1 MKINALLDYLC
12 IEFHTAVSRFS
23 PEEKPLGTHTSRFEF
38 DGLSLIDKEFV
49 TTFLSSSSVE
59 MPAIVCINGG
69 LFYSVFTGREESY
82 ILGPV
87 GFREPVSV
95 IKQYTSL
102 KKGGRPGDTVA
113 FSDFD
118 RYIRAVAMFQ
128 NVINDTQLTGTE
140 IREANTH
147 DISDD
152 EVKRKFSEEYFEKLE
167 NAEHHNP
174 YDQEMREFSSIEK
187 GDLELFEKSISED
200 YSGKLGV
207 LADNP
212 MRSLKNICIVV
223 ITLASR
229 AAIRGGVDP
238 EISYSLS
245 DSYMRKIER
254 LNSRSSLA
262 DLIRN
267 AERHYIRLV
276 QECQK
281 IRKNPSGH
289 SHVKVTQSKQ
299 YISRHLHERLTLED
313 IAEEVGI
320 NPSYL
325 SELFV
330 RCENMSLSE
339 YVIHQ
344 KIQLSRSLLT
354 YTDTPLI
361 EIAAFLGFSSQSH
374 FGNHFKRICGITPG
388 KYRQKQAVTDG
399 QINSLD

>member
-12 IEFHTAVSRFS
+12 IEFHTAVSRYS
-23 PEEKPLGTHTSRFEF
+23 PEGKLLGTLTGRFEF
-38 DGLSLIDKEFV
+38 NGLSLIDKELV
-49 TTFLSSSSVE
+49 STLLSEGSDQ
-59 MPAIVCINGG
+59 MPSISCINGG
-69 LFYSVFTGREESY
+69 LFYTVFKGPEEDF

-87 GFREPVSV
+87 GFREPVAVKS
-95 IKQYTSL
+95 QYTSR
-102 KKGGRPGDTVA
+102 KRGGRPGDTVSY
-113 FSDFD
+113 SDFNS
-118 RYIRAVAMFQ
+118 YIRTITMFQ
-128 NVINDTQLTGTE
+128 NLINGTE
-140 IREANTH
+140 LSGARIREENIF

-152 EVKRKFSEEYFEKLE
+152 EVKQKFSEEYFLKLE

-174 YDQEMREFSSIEK
+174 YDQEMREFSSIEN

-238 EISYSLS
+238 EVSYSLS

-254 LNSRSSLA
+254 LNSRSSLSE
-262 DLIRN
+262 LIRN

-276 QECQK
+276 QDCQK
-281 IRKNPSGH
+281 VIKNPTGN
-289 SHVKVTQSKQ
+289 SHVKVTRAKQ
-299 YISRHLHERLTLED
+299 FISRNLHERLTLEE

-325 SELFV
+325 SELFM
-330 RCENMSLSE
+330 RCENMSLSD
-339 YVIHQ
+339 YIIHQ

-374 FGNHFKRICGITPG
+374 FGTHFKRICGITPG
-388 KYRQKQAVTDG
+388 KYRQKHAVAEST
-399 QINSLD
+399 